1 MNFLPIAIIA
11 YGLSGITAVIDKILL
26 KKSIPAPLTYVFYIS
41 MMGMILVLFLIP
53 FGLIFNFQS
62 ALFAILS
69 GILGNFAFLTYF
81 QALKKGEASI
91 VAPVVGGAN
100 PLFTLLLG
108 SIFLGQI
115 LTPMQLLAFFLL
127 ILGAVILTH
136 SLWAKKLKINHQLF
150 LMILSGFLFAFA
162 YLMLREAFVSS
173 NFITGL
179 IISRLTGGFLVLPL
193 IFYPVTRSQIF
204 SGSLTKHDF
213 INKTSF
219 VILITAL
226 FLAHEHRSTLLD
238 ETLTKLV
245 LLQKVIGAGF
255 LSLGVYL
262 LSK

>member
-1 MNFLPIAIIA
+1 
-11 YGLSGITAVIDKILL
+11 
-26 KKSIPAPLTYVFYIS
+26 

-213 INKTSF
+213 MNKTSF
-219 VILITAL
+219 LMLIGQGFGAGSGFLIAYAVSLTTPALVNSMFGFQYLVILITAL